1 MRIVES
7 QSAVLTNYEV
17 FHHLVEQRR
26 RYRPTKRR
34 GPGNLE
40 TVVKEVLVYMRE
52 RPSPL
57 GQEPATYSP
66 ESISQL
72 LNRLRPY
79 DLAKGEVIMMFNHRP
94 PDVAHLNTLVEDM
107 SDRFTADQQQEIVDV
122 VADVLGRSP
131 DGNDAAAGE
140 EEMGVVVEEEEQ
152 RADDGG
158 DGGHATA

>member
-17 FHHLVEQRR
+17 FQHLVDQRR
-26 RYRPTKRR
+26 RYQPTKRR

-57 GQEPATYSP
+57 CQEPVTYKA
-66 ESISQL
+66 ECVARL
-72 LNRLRPY
+72 LERLRPY
-79 DLAKGEVIMMFNHRP
+79 DLSKGEVIMMFNHRP

-107 SDRFTADQQQEIVDV
+107 SDRFSPEQQQEIVHV
-122 VADVLGRSP
+122 VADVLGRLD
-131 DGNDAAAGE
+131 DGEQQTDTGAAA
-140 EEMGVVVEEEEQ
+140 
-152 RADDGG
+152 A
-158 DGGHATA
+158 